1 MKDADQDPQP
11 HEGVG
16 LAVASARRGVS
27 RDARFQRYG
36 HRGAIFWLTGLSG
49 AGKST
54 LANRAEARL
63 FAEGYLTYVL
73 DGDVLRSGVSSDLG
87 FSHQDRRENIRRAG
101 AVAALFADAGMVVL
115 VAMISPF
122 TADRAAA
129 RRLAGSRFHEVFV
142 QASLEA
148 CEQRDPRGLYRK
160 ARAGTIP
167 QFTGVSSPYE
177 DPVTPD
183 LTIATERLDVDAA
196 GERLVGYIMTNVPL
210 RRPG

>member
-1 MKDADQDPQP
+1 LSEADDNGQSCD
-11 HEGVG
+11 GGG
-16 LAVASARRGVS
+16 LEVASAGREVS
-27 RDARFQRYG
+27 RGARLQRYG
-36 HRGAIFWLTGLSG
+36 HHGAIVWLTGLSG

-54 LANRAEARL
+54 LANRAEAHL

-73 DGDVLRSGVSSDLG
+73 DGDVLRAGVSSDLG
-87 FSHQDRRENIRRAG
+87 FSAEGRHENIRRAG

-148 CEQRDPRGLYRK
+148 CERRDPRGLYRK
-160 ARAGTIP
+160 ARAGAIR

-177 DPVTPD
+177 QPPTPD
-183 LTIATERLDVDAA
+183 LTIDTERLDVAA
-196 GERLVGYIMTNVPL
+196 AVERLVSYIMANVPL